1 MSDDDPGPEDALD
14 DVDLPQPNRE
24 ELVNFISEFM
34 ASSMNVGQV
43 YRSHLVETVAARVY
57 DEFGS
62 DGLCDLMLKI
72 DEQANWISD
81 IVIDTPDLDEVMF
94 KRHGTFDMDLVAK
107 ARQTEGLLELNRK
120 IWRLR
125 KKYALMIVDEI
136 FEKENDPTPKPI
148 SDLLPDP
155 DNIS

>member
-1 MSDDDPGPEDALD
+1 MGDMSEQVEQPEE
-14 DVDLPQPNRE
+14 QPEATPTRE
-24 ELVNFISEFM
+24 DLVNFISEFM
-34 ASSMNVGQV
+34 TTSMNVNQV
-43 YRSHLVETVAARVY
+43 YRSNLVETLVARVFH
-57 DEFGS
+57 EFGE

-107 ARQTEGLLELNRK
+107 ARQPEGLLDLTRK

-125 KKYALMIVDEI
+125 KKYARLIVDEI

>member
-1 MSDDDPGPEDALD
+1 MSDLEEPEEPLD
-14 DVDLPQPNRE
+14 LEDIPEPTRE
-24 ELVNFISEFM
+24 DLVNFISEFM
-34 ASSMNVGQV
+34 TTSMNVNQV
-43 YRSHLVETVAARVY
+43 YRSNLVETLVARVFH
-57 DEFGS
+57 EFGE

-81 IVIDTPDLDEVMF
+81 IVIDSPDLDEVMY
-94 KRHGTFDMDLVAK
+94 KRHGTFDTDLVAK

-125 KKYALMIVDEI
+125 KKYARIIVDEI

-155 DNIS
+155 DNLS

>member
-1 MSDDDPGPEDALD
+1 MSELD
-14 DVDLPQPNRE
+14 DSDEPTDLEDPEPTRE
-24 ELVNFISEFM
+24 DLVNFISEFM
-34 ASSMNVGQV
+34 TTSMNVDQV
-43 YRSHLVETVAARVY
+43 YRSNLVETLVGRVFA
-57 DEFGS
+57 EFGE

-81 IVIDTPDLDEVMF
+81 IVIDSPDLDEVMY
-94 KRHGTFDMDLVAK
+94 KRHGTFDSDLVGK

-125 KKYALMIVDEI
+125 KKYARIIVDEI
-136 FEKENDPTPKPI
+136 FEKENGSTPKPI